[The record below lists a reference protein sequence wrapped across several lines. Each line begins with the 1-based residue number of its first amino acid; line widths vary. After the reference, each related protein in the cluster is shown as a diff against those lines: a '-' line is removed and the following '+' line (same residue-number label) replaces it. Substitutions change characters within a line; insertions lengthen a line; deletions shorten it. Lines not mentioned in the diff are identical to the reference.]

1 MRWGTH
7 SPRNDV
13 PPLPKRVCIQSP
25 HKQGQ
30 PKHEN
35 TNEGQVVVAQ
45 AFSTSTQES
54 EAGRVQGQLS
64 LQSEFQDSQL
74 YTERNPVSKHQPHP
88 PKIKK
93 TLIQVTES

>member
-1 MRWGTH
+1 MTWGTH
-7 SPRNDV
+7 SPRSDV

-35 TNEGQVVVAQ
+35 TDEGQAVVAQ

-64 LQSEFQDSQL
+64 LEFQDSQL
-74 YTERNPVSKHQPHP
+74 YTETCLEALAPP

-93 TLIQVTES
+93 TLIQVTQS

>member
-1 MRWGTH
+1 MKWGTH
-7 SPRNDV
+7 SPRSDV

-35 TNEGQVVVAQ
+35 TDERQAVVAQ

-64 LQSEFQDSQL
+64 LEFQDSQL
-74 YTERNPVSKHQPHP
+74 YTETLSRSTGPT
-88 PKIKK
+88 PKNKEN
-93 TLIQVTES
+93 TDTGNAVLIS